1 MTGTPVT
8 VEGTATGSRRL
19 AQRHTLP
26 ERRFLVLA
34 GGCGLAAVGLYVAA
48 TVLGGVLH
56 PGYDHVRQAISE
68 LTASQAPYRVP
79 LAALYVG
86 YNVLLTGFAVA
97 VARAWPRSRLLRVAV
112 VLFAVAAVSG
122 IGQVTVFPQDS
133 TGAPA
138 TATGAGHVVLAG
150 ISALL
155 AVVCAVMYGV
165 AFRRMRWWPQVSVP
179 SFVVAAFLLVIGPV
193 TAASVG
199 GPWMGLFERLTIGAF
214 LAWVCVVSV
223 SALTKQPAPSPLN
236 PGVEATRAQ

>member
-1 MTGTPVT
+1 MARTPAT
-8 VEGTATGSRRL
+8 VESPATGPRRL
-19 AQRHTLP
+19 VQRHASP
-26 ERRFLVLA
+26 ERRYGVLA
-34 GGCGLAAVGLYVAA
+34 GWCGLAAVGLYAAA

-97 VARAWPRSRLLRVAV
+97 LARAWPRSRLLRVAM

-122 IGQVTVFPQDS
+122 IGQVTVLPQDS
-133 TGAPA
+133 TGTPA

-155 AVVCAVMYGV
+155 TVVCAVMYGV
-165 AFRRMRWWPQVSVP
+165 AFRRIGPWPQVSVP
-179 SFVVAAFLLVIGPV
+179 SFVVAAFLLVIGPI

-199 GPWMGLFERLTIGAF
+199 GPRMGLFERLTIGAF

-223 SALTKQPAPSPLN
+223 SALTKQQAPSPEN
-236 PGVEATRAQ
+236 PGAKAA